1 MWLEILTG
9 VCLTLGCPDGGPLPS
24 FPVVPG
30 ILLPVSLGGG
40 LVVSSHIRVPLT
52 VKVLYYQS
60 REYLVT
66 VSYVLSSWR
75 IIKWDLRHV
84 SCQNPAG

>member
-1 MWLEILTG
+1 MWLEILTD

-40 LVVSSHIRVPLT
+40 LVVRSHIRVPLT
-52 VKVLYYQS
+52 VKVRYYQS
-60 REYLVT
+60 REYSGT

-75 IIKWDLRHV
+75 IIRWDLRHM
-84 SCQNPAG
+84 SRQNPAG